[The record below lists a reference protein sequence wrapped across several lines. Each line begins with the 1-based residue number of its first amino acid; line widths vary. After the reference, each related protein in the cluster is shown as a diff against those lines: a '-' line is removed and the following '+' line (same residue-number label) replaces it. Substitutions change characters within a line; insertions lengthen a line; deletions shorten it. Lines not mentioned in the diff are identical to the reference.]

1 MVSIRGWYL
10 GLWVTPQMSTGH
22 HLFAVTFSIYIFIG
36 LHYEE
41 KDLAKTLGKAYVD
54 YKKHVPML
62 FPKV

>member
-1 MVSIRGWYL
+1 
-10 GLWVTPQMSTGH
+10 MSTGH
-22 HLFAVTFSIYIFIG
+22 LLFAMTFSIYIFIG